1 MRVRVTFDGRR
12 ALIPTGK
19 LVLGV
24 SGDNLV
30 EEVAFVPPEY
40 AGAAAYLKLR
50 HERSEYKLALEP
62 DAEGGAW
69 AIAVTRALLA
79 MGPKIEAQ
87 VQLEAPASG
96 GDVIVWQSLIFPM
109 YVEETIDADG
119 AVEALEAPLLQQLTA
134 RIAALEAWAA
144 AHEEG

>member
-1 MRVRVTFDGRR
+1 MRVWVTFDGRR

-19 LVLGV
+19 LMLGV
-24 SGDNLV
+24 TGDNLV

-40 AGAAAYLKLR
+40 DGAIAYLKLR
-50 HERSEYKLALEP
+50 HERSEYKLPLDP
-62 DAEGGAW
+62 DAAPGAW
-69 AIAVTRALLA
+69 VIQVTRAILSL
-79 MGPKIEAQ
+79 GHRIEAQ
-87 VQLEAPASG
+87 LQLEAPGEG

-119 AVEALEAPLLQQLTA
+119 ALEALKAPLLQQLAA